1 MKIVSIKASGLP
13 LFKENLDVHFFA
25 SQRVQDGAE
34 ENLYQILP
42 KVFLNNVSGFIGI
55 NASGKTTVLRTIDFA
70 LHLLN
75 NDPLNH
81 IQTRDVLGNT
91 EKAIFD
97 IIFLSNRKQVC
108 RLVTTIRAEK
118 DYVNS
123 EPRYSII
130 EEELYS
136 KPLDSVKYKKQLT
149 DFSGCADVVRR
160 NGTEDF
166 LLDDISIVIAINKR
180 NQDHVFISSL
190 LELSNVNVLEFT
202 EEIPNEIIKFLD
214 PSIESIHIDHDDKCG
229 QIHLKFIGQEEILLN
244 RVEELN
250 CYLS

>member
-13 LFKENLDVHFFA
+13 LFKENLDIHFFA
-25 SQRVQDGAE
+25 SQRVQDGTE

-123 EPRYSII
+123 EPRYSIM

-136 KPLDSVKYKKQLT
+136 KPLESVKYKKQLT
-149 DFSGCADVVRR
+149 DFTGCADVVRR

-166 LLDDISIVIAINKR
+166 LSDDISIVIAINKR
-180 NQDHVFISSL
+180 NQDHI
-190 LELSNVNVLEFT
+190 
-202 EEIPNEIIKFLD
+202 
-214 PSIESIHIDHDDKCG
+214 
-229 QIHLKFIGQEEILLN
+229 FIGSITNLMG
-244 RVEELN
+244 
-250 CYLS
+250 